1 MSTHASQS
9 QASLLKN
16 VLIITPLSLVGRMGT
31 FLIYVVLANWFGAPA
46 EMDFIYYYWGIAVF
60 LIELLSAASAYSVLV
75 PMLAEARAKSETEA
89 RRCVQSIFSRYI
101 VFMPGLCCVLV
112 FVSWVVSQPFLP
124 STGLSPATTIGLV
137 CGFLCFTIIAAARW
151 MLKAILDTY
160 QAFHLPAIAQG
171 LRAILVIGVIY
182 LCQPFLTWFSIPLA
196 LIIGELFQLIV
207 LFWRCC
213 AVLNL
218 SALHLKPSWQTT
230 PYTTQFLR
238 QCLLMMG
245 AAISDGLNPVV
256 DRGMASSLGASSVS
270 KLDYAL
276 RLCAIPETLTGVT
289 LPVLLSHWA
298 KISSI
303 DSQSEKRLK
312 TDRESEGLCNV
323 IHCPASPHV
332 VLGCHTRIRSGATD
346 LGYSQTKSGVSAPP
360 TGTQLQRSVW
370 QSVVVLLILMV
381 PFLMCLYLFRVD
393 IVKLL
398 YGHGELSEAGQFHI
412 ASLLGIYL
420 LGMLPRL
427 ISRLLIRAHLAR
439 QAHRTV
445 VTATLIRLILNPF
458 LNWFFMQQWG
468 LEGIAWSTAL
478 LSYPILVYIAFMF
491 WRRT

>member
-1 MSTHASQS
+1 MSTHAPDS

-16 VLIITPLSLVGRMGT
+16 VLILTPLSLIGRAGT
-31 FLIYVVLANWFGAPA
+31 LLIYVVLANWFGDPA
-46 EMDFIYYYWGIAVF
+46 EMDFIYYYWGIAIF

-75 PMLAEARAKSETEA
+75 PMLAEARAKGETEA
-89 RRCVQSIFSRYI
+89 QRCVQSIFSRYI
-101 VFMPGLCCVLV
+101 VFMPGLCCALV
-112 FVSWVVSQPFLP
+112 FLSWIISQSFLP
-124 STGLSPATTIGLV
+124 NTGIPSSTTIGIV

-160 QAFHLPAIAQG
+160 HAFHLPIIVQG

-182 LCQPFLTWFSIPLA
+182 LCKPFLTWFSIPLA
-196 LIIGELFQLIV
+196 LIVGELFQLIV
-207 LFWRCC
+207 LFRQCC
-213 AVLNL
+213 GVLNL
-218 SALHLKPSWQTT
+218 PVRHVKLDWQGT
-230 PYTTQFLR
+230 PYTTQFR
-238 QCLLMMG
+238 QQCLLMMG

-256 DRGMASSLGASSVS
+256 DRGMASTLGTSSVS

-298 KISSI
+298 RISSD
-303 DSQSEKRLK
+303 DSQSRKHLK
-312 TDRESEGLCNV
+312 TDQVSECF
-323 IHCPASPHV
+323 CP
-332 VLGCHTRIRSGATD
+332 
-346 LGYSQTKSGVSAPP
+346 GVSSPS

-370 QSVVVLLILMV
+370 RSIAVLLILMV
-381 PFLMCLYLFRVD
+381 PFLIGFYFYRVD
-393 IVKLL
+393 IVRLL
-398 YGHGELSEAGQFHI
+398 YGHGELSERGQSHI

-458 LNWFFMQQWG
+458 FNWLFMQYWG

-478 LSYPILVYIAFMF
+478 LSYPILVYIVSMF
-491 WRRT
+491 WRRK

>member
-1 MSTHASQS
+1 MSTHVSES

-75 PMLAEARAKSETEA
+75 PMLAEARAKGETEA

-112 FVSWVVSQPFLP
+112 FVSWVVSHPFLP
-124 STGLSPATTIGLV
+124 STGLSLATTIGLV

-160 QAFHLPAIAQG
+160 QAFHLPVIVQG
-171 LRAILVIGVIY
+171 LRALLVIGAIY

-213 AVLNL
+213 VVLNV

-256 DRGMASSLGASSVS
+256 DRGMASSLGTSSVS

-298 KISSI
+298 RISST
-303 DSQSEKRLK
+303 DPQFGKHLK
-312 TDRESEGLCNV
+312 T
-323 IHCPASPHV
+323 
-332 VLGCHTRIRSGATD
+332 
-346 LGYSQTKSGVSAPP
+346 GVSSSP

-381 PFLMCLYLFRVD
+381 PFLICLYLFRVD
-393 IVKLL
+393 LVKLL

-412 ASLLGIYL
+412 AALLGIYL

-445 VTATLIRLILNPF
+445 FTATLIRLILNPF
-458 LNWFFMQQWG
+458 LNWFFMQHWG

-491 WRRT
+491 WRRR

>member
-1 MSTHASQS
+1 MSTHVSES

-75 PMLAEARAKSETEA
+75 PMLAEARAKGETEA

-124 STGLSPATTIGLV
+124 NTGLSLATTIGLV

-160 QAFHLPAIAQG
+160 QAFHLPVIVQG
-171 LRAILVIGVIY
+171 LRALLVIGAIY
-182 LCQPFLTWFSIPLA
+182 FCQPFLTWFSIPLA

-213 AVLNL
+213 VVLNV

-298 KISSI
+298 KISST
-303 DSQSEKRLK
+303 DSHSGKRLK
-312 TDRESEGLCNV
+312 TGRESEGFSL
-323 IHCPASPHV
+323 
-332 VLGCHTRIRSGATD
+332 D
-346 LGYSQTKSGVSAPP
+346 VSTPP

-381 PFLMCLYLFRVD
+381 PFLIGFYLFRVD

-398 YGHGELSEAGQFHI
+398 YGHGELSAAGQFHI
-412 ASLLGIYL
+412 AALLGIYL

-445 VTATLIRLILNPF
+445 FTATLIRLILNPF

-491 WRRT
+491 WRRR

>member
-1 MSTHASQS
+1 MSTHVSES

-75 PMLAEARAKSETEA
+75 PMLAEARAKGETEA

-112 FVSWVVSQPFLP
+112 FVSWVVSHPFLP
-124 STGLSPATTIGLV
+124 STGLSLAMTIGLV

-160 QAFHLPAIAQG
+160 QAFHLPVIVQG
-171 LRAILVIGVIY
+171 LRALLVIGAIY

-213 AVLNL
+213 VVLNV

-298 KISSI
+298 KISST
-303 DSQSEKRLK
+303 DPQSGKRLK
-312 TDRESEGLCNV
+312 RGRESEGRCNV
-323 IHCPASPHV
+323 MQGRDFV
-332 VLGCHTRIRSGATD
+332 
-346 LGYSQTKSGVSAPP
+346 YSQTKSGVSSSP

-381 PFLMCLYLFRVD
+381 PFLIGFYLFRVD

-491 WRRT
+491 WRRR

>member
-1 MSTHASQS
+1 MSTHAPES

-16 VLIITPLSLVGRMGT
+16 VLIITPLSLIGRAGT
-31 FLIYVVLANWFGAPA
+31 LLIYVVLANWFGDPA
-46 EMDFIYYYWGIAVF
+46 EMDFVYYYWGIAVF

-75 PMLAEARAKSETEA
+75 PMLADARAKGETEA
-89 RRCVQSIFSRYI
+89 QRCVQSIFSQYI
-101 VFMPGLCCVLV
+101 IFMPGLCCLLVLL
-112 FVSWVVSQPFLP
+112 SWVVSQLFLP
-124 STGLSPATTIGLV
+124 SAGLPLSTTISIV
-137 CGFLCFTIIAAARW
+137 CGFLCFAIIAAARW

-160 QAFHLPAIAQG
+160 QAFHLPVIVQG
-171 LRAILVIGVIY
+171 LRAILVICVIY
-182 LCQPFLTWFSIPLA
+182 LCKPFLTWFSIPLA
-196 LIIGELFQLIV
+196 LIIGELFQLLL
-207 LFWRCC
+207 LFRRCC
-213 AVLNL
+213 TVLNL
-218 SALHLKPSWQTT
+218 SPLHLRLSWQATS
-230 PYTTQFLR
+230 YTTQFLR

-256 DRGMASSLGASSVS
+256 DRGMASTLGASSVS

-289 LPVLLSHWA
+289 LPILLSHWS
-298 KISSI
+298 KISSP
-303 DSQSEKRLK
+303 DSQPEK
-312 TDRESEGLCNV
+312 D
-323 IHCPASPHV
+323 
-332 VLGCHTRIRSGATD
+332 
-346 LGYSQTKSGVSAPP
+346 P
-360 TGTQLQRSVW
+360 TNGTQLQRSVG

-381 PFLMCLYLFRVD
+381 PFLMCLYLFRAD
-393 IVKLL
+393 IVTLL
-398 YGHGELSEAGQFHI
+398 YGHGELSEVGQAHI

-458 LNWFFMQQWG
+458 LNWVFMQHWG

-491 WRRT
+491 WCRR

>member
-1 MSTHASQS
+1 MSTHVSES

-75 PMLAEARAKSETEA
+75 PMLAEARAKGETEA

-112 FVSWVVSQPFLP
+112 FVSWVVSHPFLP
-124 STGLSPATTIGLV
+124 STGLSLAMTIGLV

-160 QAFHLPAIAQG
+160 QAFHLPVIVQG
-171 LRAILVIGVIY
+171 LRALLVIGVIY

-213 AVLNL
+213 VVLNV

-298 KISSI
+298 KISST
-303 DSQSEKRLK
+303 DPQSGKRLK
-312 TDRESEGLCNV
+312 RGRESEDPCNV
-323 IHCPASPHV
+323 HCPASPH
-332 VLGCHTRIRSGATD
+332 ATCAMD
-346 LGYSQTKSGVSAPP
+346 SS
-360 TGTQLQRSVW
+360 
-370 QSVVVLLILMV
+370 I
-381 PFLMCLYLFRVD
+381 
-393 IVKLL
+393 
-398 YGHGELSEAGQFHI
+398 
-412 ASLLGIYL
+412 
-420 LGMLPRL
+420 PRL
-427 ISRLLIRAHLAR
+427 NPVFPPLLQER
-439 QAHRTV
+439 
-445 VTATLIRLILNPF
+445 
-458 LNWFFMQQWG
+458 
-468 LEGIAWSTAL
+468 
-478 LSYPILVYIAFMF
+478 SYSEVSGKVSLCYSS
-491 WRRT
+491 